1 MLLALE
7 DGRSIFPGDD
17 SVLSQIWF
25 SHDAVGHIAVFD
37 WITKPQKLSSVMSLA
52 CSAPPERTAPMRAA
66 LVFRH
71 PRPPIRSTP
80 WRRRP
85 AHCSIR
91 IWSALSR
98 AFRIMRMAIVAYPFR
113 RSRVKVFWSVL
124 EYPWFL
130 EGYSMRVIN
139 NARWFSFIKI
149 RCQPFHCP
157 NRVRLNHQSASY

>member
-1 MLLALE
+1 MHNKGRRDLFVVERKIACYFHNEIRTHTLNSFNSIIYKNVLYQYVNEFLGMLIALE

-80 WRRRP
+80 
-85 AHCSIR
+85 
-91 IWSALSR
+91 
-98 AFRIMRMAIVAYPFR
+98 
-113 RSRVKVFWSVL
+113 
-124 EYPWFL
+124 
-130 EGYSMRVIN
+130 
-139 NARWFSFIKI
+139 
-149 RCQPFHCP
+149 
-157 NRVRLNHQSASY
+157 

>member
-52 CSAPPERTAPMRAA
+52 CSAPPGRTAPMRAA

-71 PRPPIRSTP
+71 PRPPIWSTP
-80 WRRRP
+80 
-85 AHCSIR
+85 
-91 IWSALSR
+91 
-98 AFRIMRMAIVAYPFR
+98 
-113 RSRVKVFWSVL
+113 
-124 EYPWFL
+124 
-130 EGYSMRVIN
+130 
-139 NARWFSFIKI
+139 
-149 RCQPFHCP
+149 
-157 NRVRLNHQSASY
+157 